1 MTFCKFSN
9 LVCKKAFAVAAVN
22 VAVVGDGCV
31 DYDVIDII
39 YAVAIFIVGKVV
51 VVVVAVVM
59 KN

>member
-1 MTFCKFSN
+1 MPS
-9 LVCKKAFAVAAVN
+9 LAAVAVVVVKVKALVN

-39 YAVAIFIVGKVV
+39 HAVAVFIVRKVVV